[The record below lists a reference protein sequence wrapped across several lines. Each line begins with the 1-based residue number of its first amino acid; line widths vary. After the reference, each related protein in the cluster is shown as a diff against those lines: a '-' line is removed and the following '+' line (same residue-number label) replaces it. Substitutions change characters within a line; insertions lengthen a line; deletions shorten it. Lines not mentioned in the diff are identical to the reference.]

1 VKSKIFKTKNFK
13 KRDSTKAGKCE
24 KSFELIF
31 NLIMETFSTVDLGTD
46 AYLIYKFAKSEH
58 MAWLCVNIQTL
69 IWPFFVAY
77 VPFISYR
84 LGRIRKES
92 KEGKSS
98 YLELTLQFFA
108 ITPMLLVYLFVVDLI
123 FLLLSAVIMPI
134 LMIFSLLICQPQL
147 IDRMEE
153 FIDEIY
159 KMLFGMQRMDVMGFR
174 RLRTSC

>member
-1 VKSKIFKTKNFK
+1 MQVIEAKSLGLSTEEQKKANEFVRFCNTKSPVKSKIFKAKNFREK
-13 KRDSTKAGKCE
+13 DDTKSGSCE

-31 NLIMETFSTVDLGTD
+31 NLIMETFSTIDLGTD

-98 YLELTLQFFA
+98 N
-108 ITPMLLVYLFVVDLI
+108 I
-123 FLLLSAVIMPI
+123 
-134 LMIFSLLICQPQL
+134 
-147 IDRMEE
+147 
-153 FIDEIY
+153 
-159 KMLFGMQRMDVMGFR
+159 
-174 RLRTSC
+174 